1 MQAVILAAGRGTR
14 MGALTDSTPKP
25 MLQVAGKTLL
35 EHKLDALPADV
46 DEIIMVV
53 GHMGGVIQSHFGGVY
68 LPRDAAGKAGGD
80 KRILYVEQ
88 DNPQGGT
95 AEALW
100 LTKDLLHDKFFVMN
114 GDNIYGAE
122 DMAECAKYE
131 WAVLVK
137 KREHMGRAANV
148 VVNAKGRVLDIV
160 ENLTDATAPG
170 HINTALYV
178 LDMRVFDYP
187 AIPKAK
193 GSTELGLPQTMMQ
206 AAKDIPIHAVEAS
219 LWIEIK
225 APEDLQ
231 KAEEILS
238 TIER

>member
-35 EHKLDALPADV
+35 EHKLDALPPDV

-53 GHMGGVIQSHFGGVY
+53 GHMGGVIQSHFGGSY
-68 LPRDAAGKAGGD
+68 GN
-80 KRILYVEQ
+80 KRMLYVEQ
-88 DNPQGGT
+88 ENPQGGT

-100 LTKDLLHDKFFVMN
+100 LARDFLHDKFFVMN
-114 GDNIYGAE
+114 GDNIYAE
-122 DMAECAKYE
+122 ADMAKCAKYE
-131 WAVLVK
+131 WAVLVQRRDK
-137 KREHMGRAANV
+137 VLTGAVLVDGKGLVQGIAENTEHTGAEGYANT
-148 VVNAKGRVLDIV
+148 G
-160 ENLTDATAPG
+160 
-170 HINTALYV
+170 LYV
-178 LDMRVFDYP
+178 LDMRIFDYP

-206 AAKDIPIHAVEAS
+206 AAQDIPIQAVEAS

-225 APEDLQ
+225 EPADLQ
-231 KAEEILS
+231 KAEDILR
-238 TIER
+238 EQK

>member
-35 EHKLDALPADV
+35 EHKLDALPPDV

-53 GHMGGVIQSHFGGVY
+53 GHMGGVIQSHFGGSY
-68 LPRDAAGKAGGD
+68 GN
-80 KRILYVEQ
+80 KRMLYVEQ
-88 DNPQGGT
+88 ENPQGGT

-100 LTKDLLHDKFFVMN
+100 LARDFLHDKFFVMN
-114 GDNIYGAE
+114 GDNIYAE
-122 DMAECAKYE
+122 ADMAKCAKYE
-131 WAVLVK
+131 WAVLVQRRDK
-137 KREHMGRAANV
+137 VLTGAVLVDGKGLVQGIAETTEHTGTEGYANT
-148 VVNAKGRVLDIV
+148 G
-160 ENLTDATAPG
+160 
-170 HINTALYV
+170 LYV
-178 LDMRVFDYP
+178 LDMRIFDYP

-206 AAKDIPIHAVEAS
+206 AAQDIPIQAVEAS

-225 APEDLQ
+225 EPADLQ
-231 KAEEILS
+231 KAEDILR
-238 TIER
+238 EQK

>member
-35 EHKLDALPADV
+35 EHKFDALPADV

-53 GHMGGVIQSHFGGVY
+53 GHMGGVIQSHFGGSY
-68 LPRDAAGKAGGD
+68 GN

-88 DNPQGGT
+88 ENPQGGT

-100 LTKDLLHDKFFVMN
+100 LARDFLHDKFFVMN

-122 DMAECAKYE
+122 DMVECAKYE
-131 WAVLVK
+131 WAVLVQ
-137 KREHMGRAANV
+137 KRDEVRTGAVLVDEKRLVRGIAENSEHEGKEGYA
-148 VVNAKGRVLDIV
+148 
-160 ENLTDATAPG
+160 
-170 HINTALYV
+170 NTALYV
-178 LDMRVFDYP
+178 LDMRVFNYP
-187 AIPKAK
+187 PIPKAA
-193 GSTELGLPQTMMQ
+193 GSTELGLPQTMIQ
-206 AAKDIPIHAVEAS
+206 AAKDIPIQAVEAS

-225 APEDLQ
+225 VPEDLQ
-231 KAEEILS
+231 KAEEIL
-238 TIER
+238 RLK

>member
-35 EHKLDALPADV
+35 EHKFDALPADV

-53 GHMGGVIQSHFGGVY
+53 GHMGGVIQSHFGGSY
-68 LPRDAAGKAGGD
+68 GN

-88 DNPQGGT
+88 ENPQGGT

-100 LTKDLLHDKFFVMN
+100 LARDFLHDKFFVMN

-131 WAVLVK
+131 WAVLVQK
-137 KREHMGRAANV
+137 KQHMGRAANV
-148 VVNAKGRVLDIV
+148 VIDNQSRIVAVV
-160 ENLTDATAPG
+160 ENITDSKSPGLT
-170 HINTALYV
+170 NTALYV
-178 LDMRVFDYP
+178 LDMRIFDYP
-187 AIPKAK
+187 AIPKAE

-206 AAKDIPIHAVEAS
+206 AAKDVPIQAVEAS

-225 APEDLQ
+225 EPDDLQ
-231 KAEEILS
+231 KAEDILGGQ
-238 TIER
+238 

>member
-35 EHKLDALPADV
+35 EHKLDALPSDV
-46 DEIIMVV
+46 DEVIMVV
-53 GHMGGVIQSHFGGVY
+53 GHMGGVIQSHFGGSY
-68 LPRDAAGKAGGD
+68 GE

-100 LTKDLLHDKFFVMN
+100 LARDFLHDKFFVVN
-114 GDNIYGAE
+114 GDNIYAE
-122 DMAECAKYE
+122 ADIAECAKYE
-131 WAVLVK
+131 WAVLVQKCDEVRTGAVLVDK
-137 KREHMGRAANV
+137 KRHATGIAENTEHAGAEGYANT
-148 VVNAKGRVLDIV
+148 G
-160 ENLTDATAPG
+160 
-170 HINTALYV
+170 LYA
-178 LDMRVFDYP
+178 LDMRIFDYP

-206 AAKDIPIHAVEAS
+206 AAQDIPIQAVEAS

-225 APEDLQ
+225 EPADLP
-231 KAEEILS
+231 KAEDILR
-238 TIER
+238 ERP

>member
-100 LTKDLLHDKFFVMN
+100 LARDFLHDKFFVIN
-114 GDNIYGAE
+114 GDNIYAE
-122 DMAECAKYE
+122 ADMVECAKYE
-131 WAVLVK
+131 WAVLVQ
-137 KREHMGRAANV
+137 KRDKVLTGAVLVDDKGLVQGIAENTEHTGTSGYANT
-148 VVNAKGRVLDIV
+148 G
-160 ENLTDATAPG
+160 
-170 HINTALYV
+170 LYV
-178 LDMRVFDYP
+178 LDMRIFEYP
-187 AIPKAK
+187 AVPKAK

-206 AAKDIPIHAVEAS
+206 ATKDISIQAVEAS

-225 APEDLQ
+225 EPDDLQ

-238 TIER
+238 AIER